1 MKLKGK
7 LVLVVEDEPALC
19 EAIRAKL
26 QLEGA
31 TVLTAK
37 SVEEAMAHLEKV
49 KVVDAVWL
57 DHYLFGKE
65 SGLDLVMK
73 IKNGEDEWKKIPI
86 YVVSNTASDDKVNT
100 YIQLGIDKYFT
111 KADYRL
117 EQIIEEMVG
126 EHVDEGEGSKQNGEQ
141 QQ

>member
-19 EAIRAKL
+19 EAIRMKL

-37 SVEEAMAHLEKV
+37 SVEEAMAHLERV
-49 KVVDAVWL
+49 KTVDAVWL

-65 SGLDLVMK
+65 NGLDLVMK

-100 YIQLGIDKYFT
+100 YIQLGIDKFFT

-126 EHVDEGEGSKQNGEQ
+126 KSLVDTDQNGKQ
-141 QQ
+141 QQQQ

>member
-1 MKLKGK
+1 MKLTGK

-19 EAIRAKL
+19 EAIRMKL

-49 KVVDAVWL
+49 KSVDAVWL

-65 SGLDLVMK
+65 NGLDLVTK
-73 IKNGEDEWKKIPI
+73 IKNGEDAWKKIPI
-86 YVVSNTASDDKVNT
+86 YVVSNTASSDKVNT

-117 EQIIEEMVG
+117 EQIIDEMVG
-126 EHVDEGEGSKQNGEQ
+126 KSLDGEEKKDAK
-141 QQ
+141 

>member
-49 KVVDAVWL
+49 KTVDAVWL

-126 EHVDEGEGSKQNGEQ
+126 KSEDEEEKKSENGQ
-141 QQ
+141 